1 MIELITISVIAIA
14 FIVSVGLWVSGID
27 SMKDNHPEYKG
38 KDLFNEQEKDE
49 QN

>member
-1 MIELITISVIAIA
+1 MVELIGCIVALAVIVAA
-14 FIVSVGLWVSGID
+14 ALWVSGID